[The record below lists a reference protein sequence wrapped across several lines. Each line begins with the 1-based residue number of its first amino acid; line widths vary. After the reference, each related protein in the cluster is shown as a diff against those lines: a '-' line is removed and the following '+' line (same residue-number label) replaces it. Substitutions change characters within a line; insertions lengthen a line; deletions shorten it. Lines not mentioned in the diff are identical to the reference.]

1 MDKGVLFLAHSTEPK
16 PRIIVGVQGSGVH
29 AAFLSTEEAIRFA
42 ENILAT
48 VERME
53 GNLHPDDFE
62 DEVEEP
68 TD

>member
-1 MDKGVLFLAHSTEPK
+1 MDKGVLFLAHSTEHK

-29 AAFLSTEEAIRFA
+29 TAFLSTEEAVRFA

-53 GNLHPDDFE
+53 GNISFDDFDE
-62 DEVEEP
+62 EVEEP
-68 TD
+68 TE

>member
-29 AAFLSTEEAIRFA
+29 TAFLSTEEAVRFA
-42 ENILAT
+42 EHILAT

-53 GNLHPDDFE
+53 KMEGNKHPEDPDD
-62 DEVEEP
+62 DEE
-68 TD
+68 

>member
-29 AAFLSTEEAIRFA
+29 TAFLSTEEAVRFA
-42 ENILAT
+42 EHILAT

-53 GNLHPDDFE
+53 RDKDEE
-62 DEVEEP
+62 DPSE
-68 TD
+68 